1 MTHSFEMAG
10 YFAENIRLKRSQ
22 KSYLEKIGFKITA
35 FNLNDKD
42 SVLSLKIS
50 VALEFDDVK
59 DNQVDYMIGFI
70 LKDLALQHEI
80 LASIQNKNLHD
91 HNEINEMVSQ
101 MAVVAYPFIR
111 AHLFNLTLDNRH
123 PVQLPLFDLSTLTLK
138 NGLEFKQKRPDFSK
152 IS

>member
-1 MTHSFEMAG
+1 MNQKFEMAG
-10 YFAENIRLKRSQ
+10 YFAEHIKLKRSQ
-22 KSYLEKIGFKITA
+22 KSFLEKIGFKITA

-42 SVLSLKIS
+42 NVLSLKIS

-70 LKDLALQHEI
+70 LKDTALQHEI
-80 LASIQNKNLHD
+80 LASIQDKSLHE
-91 HNEINEMVSQ
+91 NIQINEMVSQ
-101 MAVVAYPFIR
+101 MAVVAYPFLR

-123 PVQLPLFDLSTLTLK
+123 PVQLPLFDLGTLTLK
-138 NGLEFKQKRPDFSK
+138 NGLDFKQKMPDFSK

>member
-1 MTHSFEMAG
+1 MNLNFEMAG
-10 YFAENIRLKRSQ
+10 YFAEHIKLKRSQ
-22 KSYLEKIGFKITA
+22 KSFLEKIGFKITS

-42 SVLSLKIS
+42 HVLSLKIS

-80 LASIQNKNLHD
+80 LACIQDKSLHE
-91 HNEINEMVSQ
+91 NIQINEMVSQ
-101 MAVVAYPFIR
+101 MAVVAYPFLR

-123 PVQLPLFDLSTLTLK
+123 PVQLPLFDLGTLTLK
-138 NGLEFKQKRPDFSK
+138 NGLDFKQKMPDFSK